1 MIRLGS
7 AGITALRLGGTEI
20 TRAYLGD
27 RLVFDAAPPIPVYTI
42 TVAIDPAGSG
52 TVAGAGQYQEGDTAT
67 ITAEPADGYK
77 FTGWQENGQQ
87 VSTGKSYSFAVTG
100 DRTFTAVFEAKVS
113 RLPTGYTELEYIES
127 VKDKYYSIE
136 TPIGYKKSLSY
147 LKIELD
153 IMGTDSTFTGSRSIA
168 ISKNTNTSNAYSGFE
183 IYSTALNKFGV
194 SIYSGTNTSGGK
206 YISGSFLN
214 KRVLVEVDFKN
225 KTISVDGNSASITAT
240 TSTLYSTVYLFSNT
254 TTTSPVPLRLYSAK
268 ITYGAGLS
276 SEKHYDFV
284 PCKNSSGVIGLYE
297 LTDGKFYRNLASG
310 TFIAGPA
317 V

>member
-42 TVAIDPAGSG
+42 TVSIDPAGSG
-52 TVAGAGQYQEGDTAT
+52 TVAGAGQYKEGETCTLVAT
-67 ITAEPADGYK
+67 VADGYK
-77 FTGWQENGQQ
+77 FTGWQENGQT
-87 VSTGKSYSFAVTG
+87 VSDSESYSFTVTG

-153 IMGTDSTFTGSRSIA
+153 IMGTDSM
-168 ISKNTNTSNAYSGFE
+168 YS
-183 IYSTALNKFGV
+183 S
-194 SIYSGTNTSGGK
+194 
-206 YISGSFLN
+206 
-214 KRVLVEVDFKN
+214 
-225 KTISVDGNSASITAT
+225 SV
-240 TSTLYSTVYLFSNT
+240 
-254 TTTSPVPLRLYSAK
+254 
-268 ITYGAGLS
+268 
-276 SEKHYDFV
+276 
-284 PCKNSSGVIGLYE
+284 
-297 LTDGKFYRNLASG
+297 
-310 TFIAGPA
+310 
-317 V
+317 

>member
-153 IMGTDSTFTGSRSIA
+153 IMGTDSTFTGSGLLQSQRTRILQTL
-168 ISKNTNTSNAYSGFE
+168 I
-183 IYSTALNKFGV
+183 LDLKF
-194 SIYSGTNTSGGK
+194 IQ
-206 YISGSFLN
+206 
-214 KRVLVEVDFKN
+214 
-225 KTISVDGNSASITAT
+225 
-240 TSTLYSTVYLFSNT
+240 
-254 TTTSPVPLRLYSAK
+254 LR
-268 ITYGAGLS
+268 
-276 SEKHYDFV
+276 
-284 PCKNSSGVIGLYE
+284 
-297 LTDGKFYRNLASG
+297 
-310 TFIAGPA
+310 
-317 V
+317 